1 MEKALIDT
9 NIYAADEMGY
19 QDAVEFIAQ
28 LIDDEKVII
37 MTSLVEMEI
46 MSFWEIETDPTIK
59 ANRERY
65 IQMADEIYDISKD
78 EMHLAAEIRRKAR
91 ADLQRQK
98 SIKAPDAIIAASAF
112 IHNATL
118 ISNNDRDFTWI
129 RDYFTYNGRKLDY
142 VNPIQDNQEFASF
155 NNTYVEDR
163 RN

>member
-155 NNTYVEDR
+155 NKTYVEGR

>member
-1 MEKALIDT
+1 MDKVLIDT

-19 QDAVEFIAQ
+19 QDVVEFISQ
-28 LIDDEKVII
+28 LIDDDRVMI

-46 MSFWEIETDPTIK
+46 MSFWEIEIDPTIK

-65 IQMADEIYDISKD
+65 IEMADEMYDVSKS
-78 EMHLAAEIRRKAR
+78 EMHLAAKIRRKAR
-91 ADLQRQK
+91 ADIQRQK

-118 ISNNDRDFTWI
+118 VSNNDKDFTWI
-129 RDYFTYNGRKLDY
+129 RDHFTYNNRKLDY
-142 VNPIQDNQEFASF
+142 VNPIQDKQDYADF
-155 NNTYVEDR
+155 NKAFVESR

>member
-1 MEKALIDT
+1 
-9 NIYAADEMGY
+9 MGY

-155 NNTYVEDR
+155 NNTYVEGR